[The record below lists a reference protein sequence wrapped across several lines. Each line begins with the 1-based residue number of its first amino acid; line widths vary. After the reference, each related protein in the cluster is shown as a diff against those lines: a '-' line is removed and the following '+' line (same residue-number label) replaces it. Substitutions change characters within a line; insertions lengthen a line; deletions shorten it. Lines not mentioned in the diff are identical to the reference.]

1 MLFSANQ
8 CLHLFISSIFY
19 LPIDPSS
26 YLSVNSFM
34 DIMFV
39 RFQDTNVALQALA
52 KYSEKTSN
60 AKLDLQISIQ
70 SINTAKNVN
79 HSKLLLINKDNAF
92 MQQSVDV
99 SSLRWDELEFY
110 FSGLLTFMQEFKML
124 KVMLRRFEGNFDSL

>member
-1 MLFSANQ
+1 
-8 CLHLFISSIFY
+8 
-19 LPIDPSS
+19 
-26 YLSVNSFM
+26 M